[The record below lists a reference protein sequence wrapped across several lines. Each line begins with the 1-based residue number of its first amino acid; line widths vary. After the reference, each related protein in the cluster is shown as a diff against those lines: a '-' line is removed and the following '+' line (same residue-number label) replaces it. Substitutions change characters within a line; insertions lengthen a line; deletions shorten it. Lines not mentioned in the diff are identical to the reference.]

1 MRGAKF
7 IEANVVE
14 AFHIREEVIERV
26 VQDER
31 REMARREKAYRGERP
46 AIDVRGRVVILV
58 DDGIATGSTM
68 RVAIAALRQL
78 GPARVVVA
86 TGVAPLSTSML
97 LSAEADEFV
106 ALLTPRD
113 FRAVGQF
120 YEDFPQLS
128 DDDVRALLDHSK
140 VPDAETAA

>member
-1 MRGAKF
+1 
-7 IEANVVE
+7 
-14 AFHIREEVIERV
+14 
-26 VQDER
+26 
-31 REMARREKAYRGERP
+31 MARREKAYRGERP

-128 DDDVRALLDHSK
+128 DDDVRALLDHSQ
-140 VPDAETAA
+140 VPNAETAA